1 MWQEHIRDLV
11 EGEFGSEINLGTC
24 FKSPDMEQGGS
35 SSGKDN
41 GNRQEKV
48 GIGDRMYGT
57 RRP

>member
-1 MWQEHIRDLV
+1 M

-35 SSGKDN
+35 SSGRDN